1 MELDEKMIS
10 EIASQLGLG
19 GRKDIQRR
27 SLEYLASKND
37 AELERELLKVKQ
49 QLKANNISYEK
60 QMAMLRSLAPMM
72 DQKQRAK
79 LQRVVEILQ
88 K

>member
-27 SLEYLASKND
+27 SLEHLASKSD

>member
-1 MELDEKMIS
+1 MELDDKMIS

-27 SLEYLASKND
+27 NLEYLASKSD

-49 QLKANNISYEK
+49 QLKANNVSYEK

-72 DQKQRAK
+72 DQRQRAK

>member
-1 MELDEKMIS
+1 MELDDRMIS

-19 GRKDIQRR
+19 GRKDIQRG
-27 SLEYLASKND
+27 SLEYLASKSD

-49 QLKANNISYEK
+49 QLKANNVSYEK

-72 DQKQRAK
+72 DQRQRAK